1 MAKLNQQPIYPQL
14 PTIGVY
20 SPVFTTALQEDSNV
34 ETNWLWAAT
43 QVTHSAEYRYC
54 LERALYINPDND
66 VTQQTLT
73 MLNRQAGTKRSKK
86 SGLLSSVL
94 GVFNKDISA
103 QEPS

>member
-1 MAKLNQQPIYPQL
+1 MTKLNQQPIYPQV
-14 PTIGVY
+14 PTITAY
-20 SPVFTTALQEDSNV
+20 SPVFTTALQEDSTV

-66 VTQQTLT
+66 ITRKALV
-73 MLNRQAGTKRSKK
+73 MLDRKTRAQRSKK
-86 SGLLSSVL
+86 SGLLSSIL
-94 GVFNKDISA
+94 GVFNKSISA

>member
-14 PTIGVY
+14 PTITVY

-66 VTQQTLT
+66 VTQQALVI
-73 MLNRQAGTKRSKK
+73 LNRQTGTKRSKK
-86 SGLLSSVL
+86 SGLLSSIL